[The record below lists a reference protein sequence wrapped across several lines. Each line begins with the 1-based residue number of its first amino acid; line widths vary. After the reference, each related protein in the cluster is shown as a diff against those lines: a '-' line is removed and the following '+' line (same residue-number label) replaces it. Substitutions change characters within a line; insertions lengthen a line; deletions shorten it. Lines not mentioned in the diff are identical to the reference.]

1 MADNKYANDIN
12 EIMRRIDTKDYE
24 YFLTLDEDLLSKIV
38 PLLIMRWQASLPY
51 DGFKRQGDN
60 LVNINNNVNCGLW
73 GNGKDK
79 RLFLLSLC
87 ALANGKYRKHGY
99 FGRKKPKAA
108 ASDNK
113 KEIVRQF
120 RSDLTDSEF
129 DMLYNSLSKDEMAQ
143 YLEIGKL
150 IADGK

>member
-12 EIMRRIDTKDYE
+12 EIMRRIDTKDYD
-24 YFLTLDEDLLSKIV
+24 YFLSLDEDLLNKIA

-51 DGFKRQGDN
+51 DGFKRQCDN
-60 LVNINNNVNCGLW
+60 LININNSVNCRLW

-87 ALANGKYRKHGY
+87 ALANGRYRKHGY
-99 FGRKKPKAA
+99 FGRKKPKAT

-120 RSDLTDSEF
+120 RTDLTDFEF
-129 DMLYNSLSKDEMAQ
+129 DKFYNSLNKDDMTQ

>member
-1 MADNKYANDIN
+1 MTDNKYANDIN

-24 YFLTLDEDLLSKIV
+24 YFMSLDEALLNKIT

-51 DGFKRQGDN
+51 DGFKRQCAN

-73 GNGKDK
+73 NNGKDK

-99 FGRKKPKAA
+99 FGRKKTKTTAP
-108 ASDNK
+108 DNK
-113 KEIVRQF
+113 RIIVRQF
-120 RSDLTDSEF
+120 KTDLTDSEF
-129 DMLYNSLSKDEMAQ
+129 DMFYNSLGKEDMAQ
-143 YLEIGKL
+143 YLEINKL

>member
-12 EIMRRIDTKDYE
+12 EIMRRIDTKDYD
-24 YFLTLDEDLLSKIV
+24 YFLSLDEDLLNKIV

-51 DGFKRQGDN
+51 DMFKRQCDN
-60 LVNINNNVNCGLW
+60 LVNINKNVNCGLW
-73 GNGKDK
+73 MNGKDK
-79 RLFLLSLC
+79 RLFLLGLC

-99 FGRKKPKAA
+99 FGRKKPKTST
-108 ASDNK
+108 SDNK
-113 KEIVRQF
+113 KEIIRQF
-120 RSDLTDSEF
+120 KTDLTDSEF
-129 DMLYNSLSKDEMAQ
+129 DTFYNSLSKDDMAQ